1 MCSLGDSGE
10 SVGLRGRGVCRV
22 AEGEGRPGA
31 SFFSPVSEVARRG
44 LGNSGQAHLRQR
56 RWGRKGPWQE

>member
-1 MCSLGDSGE
+1 M
-10 SVGLRGRGVCRV
+10 GLRGRGVCRV

-44 LGNSGQAHLRQR
+44 LGNSGQAHLRWR
-56 RWGRKGPWQE
+56 RWGRKG